1 MSRLVSVLESVI
13 SKLARYD
20 EGSILGSILS
30 FTVTIEHSFC
40 FVSSFQPN
48 AHLLFLPPFYHHL
61 ALVSSAENTFSC
73 FSSFIFTST
82 FIAGKMFKL
91 GYGFLFLSEHYLKL
105 IIYHQTHFLL
115 LLFLLL
121 TGTLLR
127 LLFWSL
133 LLFFLGLCKTLSG
146 TE

>member
-91 GYGFLFLSEHYLKL
+91 GYGFLFLSESLFEIDNL
-105 IIYHQTHFLL
+105 PPNSFSTATLPPTHWYSSSLAFLVFAS
-115 LLFLLL
+115 LFSW
-121 TGTLLR
+121 
-127 LLFWSL
+127 FV
-133 LLFFLGLCKTLSG
+133 
-146 TE
+146 